1 MRILGIDPGY
11 ATTGFG
17 ILEAGRGSVQL
28 LNYGTITTPTT
39 LTFPERLVVL
49 YDDMTQL
56 IETVKP
62 DAVAVEELFW
72 GHNVTTGIGVSHGR
86 GVILL
91 SICKS
96 GAPLFEYTPNQ
107 VKQAVVGYG
116 SADKHQVM
124 EMTRRILHMEKVA
137 RPDDAADAI
146 AIALCCFPPF
156 SSGQENPGTVYQFN
170 DGFIVGSREKVDLSR
185 FSTSAITEGTYSLD
199 VYTNDE
205 WKGRYD
211 LRIARDKDGRLGV
224 CYTKAML
231 AQYGIAAEKL
241 NPQLS
246 EQEGYC
252 GSLKSWRN
260 EENVKDN
267 LVQSSLRLNI
277 SVPQIYEDQRLKNYV
292 SPEFWD
298 KGITALNLG
307 WMANAWN
314 SHTSSVGGSDNS
326 SAYLGVNAGLSWDGW
341 LLKHIGN
348 LNWQQQQGKAHWNS
362 NQTYLQRPIPQLNSI
377 VSGGQIFTNG
387 EFFDTIGLRGVNLST
402 DDNMFPDGMR
412 SYAPEIRGVAQ
423 SNALVTVRQG
433 SNIIY
438 QTTVPPGPFTLQDVY
453 PSGYGSDLEV
463 SVKEADGSV
472 EVFSVPYASVAQLL
486 RPGSLLCVL

>member
-1 MRILGIDPGY
+1 MKQR
-11 ATTGFG
+11 
-17 ILEAGRGSVQL
+17 
-28 LNYGTITTPTT
+28 
-39 LTFPERLVVL
+39 
-49 YDDMTQL
+49 
-56 IETVKP
+56 
-62 DAVAVEELFW
+62 
-72 GHNVTTGIGVSHGR
+72 
-86 GVILL
+86 
-91 SICKS
+91 SICPGRLS
-96 GAPLFEYTPNQ
+96 T
-107 VKQAVVGYG
+107 
-116 SADKHQVM
+116 
-124 EMTRRILHMEKVA
+124 
-137 RPDDAADAI
+137 AI
-146 AIALCCFPPF
+146 AVALCCFPPF
-156 SSGQENPGTVYQFN
+156 SSGQENPGTIYQFN

-185 FSTSAITEGTYSLD
+185 FSTSAISEGVYSLD
-199 VYTNDE
+199 VYTNGE

-211 LRIARDKDGRLGV
+211 LKITAGKDGKMGV

-231 AQYGIAAEKL
+231 MQYGISPEKL

-246 EQEGYC
+246 EKEGFCGRLQE
-252 GSLKSWRN
+252 WRH
-260 EENVKDN
+260 EDNVKDT
-267 LVQSSLRLNI
+267 LIQSSLRLDI
-277 SVPQIYEDQRLKNYV
+277 AVPQIYEDQRLKNFV
-292 SPEFWD
+292 SPQFWD
-298 KGITALNLG
+298 KGVAALNLG

-314 SHTSSVGGSDNS
+314 SHISSANGSDNS

-362 NQTYLQRPIPQLNSI
+362 NQTYLQRPIPQINSI

-387 EFFDTIGLRGVNLST
+387 EFFDTIGLRGVNLAT

-463 SVKEADGSV
+463 SVKEGDGSV

-486 RPGSLLCVL
+486 RPGMTRYALSAGKVDDSSLRNKPMLYQGTWQHGFK

>member
-1 MRILGIDPGY
+1 
-11 ATTGFG
+11 
-17 ILEAGRGSVQL
+17 
-28 LNYGTITTPTT
+28 
-39 LTFPERLVVL
+39 
-49 YDDMTQL
+49 
-56 IETVKP
+56 
-62 DAVAVEELFW
+62 
-72 GHNVTTGIGVSHGR
+72 
-86 GVILL
+86 
-91 SICKS
+91 
-96 GAPLFEYTPNQ
+96 
-107 VKQAVVGYG
+107 
-116 SADKHQVM
+116 
-124 EMTRRILHMEKVA
+124 
-137 RPDDAADAI
+137 
-146 AIALCCFPPF
+146 
-156 SSGQENPGTVYQFN
+156 
-170 DGFIVGSREKVDLSR
+170 
-185 FSTSAITEGTYSLD
+185 
-199 VYTNDE
+199 
-205 WKGRYD
+205 
-211 LRIARDKDGRLGV
+211 
-224 CYTKAML
+224 
-231 AQYGIAAEKL
+231 
-241 NPQLS
+241 
-246 EQEGYC
+246 
-252 GSLKSWRN
+252 
-260 EENVKDN
+260 
-267 LVQSSLRLNI
+267 
-277 SVPQIYEDQRLKNYV
+277 
-292 SPEFWD
+292 
-298 KGITALNLG
+298 
-307 WMANAWN
+307 MANARN

-486 RPGSLLCVL
+486 RPGMTRYALSAGKSGRQRAAQQADALSGDRQHGINNLLTGYTGVTGFDDYQAFLVGTG

>member
-1 MRILGIDPGY
+1 
-11 ATTGFG
+11 
-17 ILEAGRGSVQL
+17 
-28 LNYGTITTPTT
+28 
-39 LTFPERLVVL
+39 
-49 YDDMTQL
+49 
-56 IETVKP
+56 
-62 DAVAVEELFW
+62 
-72 GHNVTTGIGVSHGR
+72 
-86 GVILL
+86 
-91 SICKS
+91 
-96 GAPLFEYTPNQ
+96 
-107 VKQAVVGYG
+107 
-116 SADKHQVM
+116 
-124 EMTRRILHMEKVA
+124 
-137 RPDDAADAI
+137 
-146 AIALCCFPPF
+146 
-156 SSGQENPGTVYQFN
+156 
-170 DGFIVGSREKVDLSR
+170 
-185 FSTSAITEGTYSLD
+185 
-199 VYTNDE
+199 
-205 WKGRYD
+205 
-211 LRIARDKDGRLGV
+211 
-224 CYTKAML
+224 
-231 AQYGIAAEKL
+231 
-241 NPQLS
+241 
-246 EQEGYC
+246 
-252 GSLKSWRN
+252 
-260 EENVKDN
+260 
-267 LVQSSLRLNI
+267 

-472 EVFSVPYASVAQLL
+472 
-486 RPGSLLCVL
+486 

>member
-1 MRILGIDPGY
+1 MKQRSI
-11 ATTGFG
+11 
-17 ILEAGRGSVQL
+17 R
-28 LNYGTITTPTT
+28 
-39 LTFPERLVVL
+39 PERLS
-49 YDDMTQL
+49 T
-56 IETVKP
+56 
-62 DAVAVEELFW
+62 
-72 GHNVTTGIGVSHGR
+72 
-86 GVILL
+86 
-91 SICKS
+91 
-96 GAPLFEYTPNQ
+96 
-107 VKQAVVGYG
+107 
-116 SADKHQVM
+116 
-124 EMTRRILHMEKVA
+124 
-137 RPDDAADAI
+137 AI
-146 AIALCCFPPF
+146 AIALYCFPPF

-185 FSTSAITEGTYSLD
+185 FSTSAISEGVYSLD
-199 VYTNDE
+199 VYTNGE

-211 LRIARDKDGRLGV
+211 LNITRGKDGKMGV

-231 AQYGIAAEKL
+231 MQYGISPEKF

-246 EQEGYC
+246 AKEGYC
-252 GSLKSWRN
+252 GRLQEWRN
-260 EENVKDN
+260 EENVSDN
-267 LVQSSLRLNI
+267 LIQSSLRLDI
-277 SVPQIYEDQRLKNYV
+277 SVPQIYEDQRFKNFV

-298 KGITALNLG
+298 KGVAALNLG

-314 SHTSSVGGSDNS
+314 SHTSSANGSDNS

-362 NQTYLQRPIPQLNSI
+362 NQTYLQRPIPQINSI

-387 EFFDTIGLRGVNLST
+387 EFFDTIGLRGVNLAT

-433 SNIIY
+433 NNIIY

-472 EVFSVPYASVAQLL
+472 QVFSVPYASVAQLL
-486 RPGSLLCVL
+486 RPGMTRYALSAGKVDDSSLRNKPMLYQATWQQGLNNLFTGYAGVTGFDDYQAFLLGTGMNTGVGALSFDVDRKSVV